1 MKNAILSIFI
11 TLSLL
16 SCNNTIEE
24 NDIDHV
30 VYDAFKALKN
40 KDKEKFVSYFD
51 LATINEL
58 NISEF
63 NMCYNHYIAAVEK
76 FELPNYKIWKKD
88 KLFYVKDSINK
99 IIRIGLPFISGAT
112 TGTPEYTFK
121 IGYGEDLLLRGFKL
135 NKTPKASELS
145 DRSFPHKIDK
155 FDFSTA
161 NLVSIRLYFL
171 PGQNPTHESAKSVKF
186 INKTLTENIIKDFE
200 SIFSRLD
207 KSKIENASK
216 VSITEEL
223 NTNDLRAI
231 LFDFQDG
238 NEIVSLNIINSANQD
253 KYLEINH
260 FYVMNAAYKY
270 ELSLI
275 DKTEMNTLLKTYIK
289 KYLK

>member
-1 MKNAILSIFI
+1 MKNAIISIFL

-16 SCNNTIEE
+16 SCDNPKEE

-51 LATINEL
+51 LAVINKL

-63 NMCYNHYIAAVEK
+63 NMYYNHYVAAVEK
-76 FELPNYKIWKKD
+76 FELPDYDIWKKN
-88 KLFYVKDSINK
+88 KLFYLKDSINK

-121 IGYGEDLLLRGFKL
+121 IGYGEDLLLRGVEL
-135 NKTPKASELS
+135 NKTPTASDLS

-155 FDFSTA
+155 FDFSTI

-171 PGQNPTHESAKSVKF
+171 PGQNPSHENAKSIVF
-186 INKTLTENIIKDFE
+186 INETLTENIIKDFE
-200 SIFSRLD
+200 PIFTRLD
-207 KSKIENASK
+207 KSKIESASK

-270 ELSLI
+270 EVSEM
-275 DKTEMNTLLKTYIK
+275 DKIEMNTLLKTYLK
-289 KYLK
+289 KYIK